1 MEECINND
9 LVFYGTKDVA
19 RVLECSIPTAR
30 DIMRRAD
37 FPLIM
42 VGKNMKVAK
51 SALENW
57 AQQRRD

>member
-19 RVLECSIPTAR
+19 RVLGCSIPTAR
-30 DIMRRAD
+30 EIMRRAD

-42 VGKNMKVAK
+42 VGKNMKVSK
-51 SALENW
+51 PALEQW
-57 AQQRRD
+57 TMEKRV